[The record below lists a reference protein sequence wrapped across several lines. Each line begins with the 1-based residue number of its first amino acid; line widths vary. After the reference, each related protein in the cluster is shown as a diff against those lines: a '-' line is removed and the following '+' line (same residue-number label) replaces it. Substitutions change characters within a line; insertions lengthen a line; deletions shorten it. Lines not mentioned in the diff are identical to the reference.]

1 MTKTNY
7 FDKYMAFLRKHELY
21 DEYFFDYF
29 WNRAVHVDIRDEEY
43 QGLFGSNVPI
53 INEKNKLIDL
63 VPCMPFIDNDKA
75 VAIGIYTYV
84 HALTQTP
91 RIGKKHNDNKY
102 FCYILPMFYERIYI
116 IENENEALLKH
127 EEEIR
132 YNIEIGDSLENKL
145 ILQSVDE
152 LVDSYKR
159 HKMNEKQIARRA
171 RRIARECRVI
181 NNKNT

>member
-1 MTKTNY
+1 M
-7 FDKYMAFLRKHELY
+7 
-21 DEYFFDYF
+21 
-29 WNRAVHVDIRDEEY
+29 
-43 QGLFGSNVPI
+43 I
-53 INEKNKLIDL
+53 IN
-63 VPCMPFIDNDKA
+63 
-75 VAIGIYTYV
+75 
-84 HALTQTP
+84 
-91 RIGKKHNDNKY
+91 
-102 FCYILPMFYERIYI
+102 ILPMFYERIYI